1 MSLTAYKQPY
11 PYNPAYN
18 KQAFDYLSTAIGNS
32 DFMYRVI
39 CTDLITSGSQTYN
52 IKQRPVTG
60 ELNFDASIFSKNY
73 IKNYI
78 PNNEY
83 GWKRCT
89 DAIRKI
95 RINVG
100 EYYASTYY
108 AGTNYDYI
116 IWNGVSR
123 TLDWVNYDEDD
134 YVYKNSTN
142 NYKYITSD
150 TYNTLS
156 ALYTSNKVTYEDR
169 SHFLYVLSSENN
181 DMEFIRINAF
191 DSGGNL
197 LHYSDIANPYSV
209 GSTYTDKYVCIDV
222 GHKGLTNI
230 SSGLVTGTYPIITPS
245 VAYYDVIDG
254 YTNIVPEARQNVSRI
269 YIGCEP
275 RHQVYTLHYLAPGGN
290 FETLHFNKVSE
301 LKERADKSTFRQ
313 NPNTLTNH
321 VYEYGTNS
329 KWERVL
335 SSTGTENL
343 ILNTDWLTVDQ
354 VAFHREIVTSPEVYI
369 DYGSVIG
376 LVPVIVKTSEILV
389 NKDWNNKMFGITLEV
404 EPTYRN
410 NYQHG

>member
-1 MSLTAYKQPY
+1 MALTAYKQPY
-11 PYNPAYN
+11 SYNPAFN
-18 KQAFDYLSTAIGNS
+18 KQSFDYLSTAIGNS
-32 DFMYRVI
+32 DFLYRVI
-39 CTDLITSGSQTYN
+39 CTDLITSGTQTYN

-60 ELNFDASIFSKNY
+60 ELNFDASVFSKNY
-73 IKNYI
+73 IKHYI
-78 PNNEY
+78 PNNQY

-95 RINVG
+95 RVNVG
-100 EYYASTYY
+100 EYYGSTYY
-108 AGTNYDYI
+108 AGSNYDYI
-116 IWNGVSR
+116 IWNGVAR
-123 TLDWVNYDEDD
+123 PLDWVYFDTTD

-142 NYKYITSD
+142 NFKYITSD
-150 TYNTLS
+150 DYNTLTGW
-156 ALYTSNKVTYEDR
+156 YTSNKVTYADR

-181 DMEFIRINAF
+181 DVEFIRINAY
-191 DSGGNL
+191 DSGGTL

-209 GSTYTDKYVCIDV
+209 GTTYTDKYVCIDV

-230 SSGLVTGTYPIITPS
+230 PSSQVTGTYPILTAS
-245 VAYYDVIDG
+245 VAYYDVIDA
-254 YTNIVPEARQNVSRI
+254 YTNISPTARQNVSRI

-275 RHQVYTLHYLAPGGN
+275 RHEVYTLHYLAKGGN

-301 LKERADKSTFRQ
+301 LRERAEKTTYRQ

-321 VYEYGTNS
+321 VYKYGTDS

-354 VAFHREIVTSPEVYI
+354 VAFHREIVTSPLVYV
-369 DYGSVIG
+369 DYGSTTG
-376 LVPVIVKTSEILV
+376 LVPVIVKTSDILV